1 MQQPLLLLLEV
12 HQLNS
17 GCTLKRPMFY
27 GQILIPHYHN
37 SLEHD
42 SINRITAVGCFMS
55 NWLRRRCVA
64 IFSIARLLPMQYAFY
79 GADAVL
85 DLGLGGWNVRHVR
98 PKLHGYFH
106 LVWEVAAFNKEANE
120 RRICDFIWCGH
131 AFGLLL
137 THAKSP
143 TSINSHANR
152 VSASKNRGCE

>member
-1 MQQPLLLLLEV
+1 MCGYLLG
-12 HQLNS
+12 S
-17 GCTLKRPMFY
+17 
-27 GQILIPHYHN
+27 
-37 SLEHD
+37 
-42 SINRITAVGCFMS
+42 
-55 NWLRRRCVA
+55 
-64 IFSIARLLPMQYAFY
+64 ARLLRMQYAFY

-131 AFGLLL
+131 AFGLSL

-152 VSASKNRGCE
+152 ASVSTNRGCK